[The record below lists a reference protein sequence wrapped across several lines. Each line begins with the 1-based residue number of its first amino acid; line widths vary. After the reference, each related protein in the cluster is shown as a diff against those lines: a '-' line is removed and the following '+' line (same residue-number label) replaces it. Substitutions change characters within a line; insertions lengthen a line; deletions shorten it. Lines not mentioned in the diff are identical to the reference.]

1 MNIVNHIYRPS
12 VRWIEPSRFAA
23 FFLSVYG
30 SSSGAHAAAVAGVQF
45 DTGSYEIDNFD
56 GTILSGGSSTVDHDG
71 TVVQIGYYI
80 NPLNPSL
87 GWVPLVGEG
96 SANSAFANSTIGD
109 RAALSGGDD
118 GIFEDGWLFTVGS
131 VTTGQSLPPAG
142 KPLRVR
148 FYNATSLA
156 LSTAYQEV
164 FNSLW
169 LWQAPADVMP
179 PDSIPLVNMSLA
191 DPGAKLLTGDNLP
204 VNGHIRTDQG
214 RVVPEPTTFLMS
226 VAGVLALVGGRRHRW

>member
-12 VRWIEPSRFAA
+12 VRWIKPLRFAA
-23 FFLSVYG
+23 FLLGIYG
-30 SSSGAHAAAVAGVQF
+30 SSSGTHAAAVAGVQF

-56 GTILSGGSSTVDHDG
+56 GTILSGGSSTVDQDG

-80 NPLNPSL
+80 NPLNPSS
-87 GWVPLVGEG
+87 GWVPLVGER

-179 PDSIPLVNMSLA
+179 PDSIPLVNMSLTDA
-191 DPGAKLLTGDNLP
+191 GTKLLTGDNLP